1 MFAGVCGKGHCNNN
15 SCRVVLRLMLV
26 ALDRGSHWKAVCSFR
41 KTLYCIGTNGCSV
54 VEKPSAL
61 QYWMLH
67 RNPSSCHFKISW
79 QHSSQA
85 SIHQT
90 SSIRVVVARISFLPP
105 GRTPFPSRVAVCRC
119 SLRMASLRVLARCHQ
134 LSNFSDVLSA
144 EVGTLCKCSRYKKGY
159 AQGDVQESGLGEF
172 LKLFGHR

>member
-1 MFAGVCGKGHCNNN
+1 MCRGYAHESMFAGVSGEGHCNNS
-15 SCRVVLRLMLV
+15 SCRGVLRLMLV
-26 ALDRGSHWKAVCSFR
+26 ALDRGSHGKAVCSFR
-41 KTLYCIGTNGCSV
+41 M

-79 QHSSQA
+79 QHRSQA

-90 SSIRVVVARISFLPP
+90 SSVRVVAARNSFLPP

-134 LSNFSDVLSA
+134 LSNFDDVLSA
-144 EVGTLCKCSRYKKGY
+144 EVGTLWKCIGYKQGY
-159 AQGDVQESGLGEF
+159 AQRDVQESGLGEF